1 MTSPSTPQPPAEPL
15 ALVVG
20 EALIDVVHRA
30 DGTVD
35 EHPGGSPANVALTLG
50 RLDRR
55 AQLLAWI
62 GTDSYGD
69 RIRSWLSGSH
79 VDLAPGSDGAASTS
93 IATAH
98 LGADGGATYDFDL
111 TWALPAD
118 VRVPDETVVVHTGSI
133 AAVLEPGATGVRR
146 VLAAARPRAT
156 VTYDPNIRPTLM
168 GQPGDVRPVVESLVA
183 GADVVKVSD
192 EDLHWLYPGAD
203 LDVVATRWQ
212 RSGPALVVVTHGGDG
227 AVAVTAEHRLEVAAP
242 RVEVA
247 DTVGAGDSFMGALLH
262 GLWSAG
268 LLGAQHRASLAAIDA
283 ATLTTVLEQCVQVA
297 AITVSRSG
305 ANPPRLRELEQSI

>member
-1 MTSPSTPQPPAEPL
+1 MTPPSPQQSAEPL

-62 GTDSYGD
+62 GSDVYGD
-69 RIRSWLSGSH
+69 RIRGWLSDSH
-79 VDLAPGSDGAASTS
+79 VELAPGSDGAVSTS
-93 IATAH
+93 IATAR

-118 VRVPDETVVVHTGSI
+118 VTIPDETVVVHTGSI
-133 AAVLEPGATGVRR
+133 AAVLEPGATAVRS
-146 VLAAARPRAT
+146 VLDAARPRAT

-168 GQPGDVRPVVESLVA
+168 GQPDDVRPVVEALVA

-192 EDLHWLYPGAD
+192 EDLHWLYPD
-203 LDVVATRWQ
+203 VDIEVVATRWQ
-212 RSGPALVVVTHGGDG
+212 RSGPALVVVTTGGEG
-227 AVAVTAEHRLEVAAP
+227 AVAVTAEYRLQVAAP

-262 GLWSAG
+262 GLWSAE
-268 LLGAQHRASLAAIDA
+268 LLGAAHRAQLASIDE
-283 ATLTTVLEQCVQVA
+283 ATLTAVLEQCVKVA
-297 AITVSRSG
+297 AITVSRAG
-305 ANPPRLRELEQSI
+305 ANPPRLRELTPTV

>member
-212 RSGPALVVVTHGGDG
+212 RSGPALVVVTYGGDG

-283 ATLTTVLEQCVQVA
+283 ATLTSVLEQCVQVA

>member
-1 MTSPSTPQPPAEPL
+1 MTPPSPQQSAEPL

-79 VDLAPGSDGAASTS
+79 VELAPGSDGAASTP

-98 LGADGGATYDFDL
+98 LGADGGATYDFEL

-118 VRVPDETVVVHTGSI
+118 VTIPDETVVVHTGSI
-133 AAVLEPGATGVRR
+133 AAVLEPGATAVRR
-146 VLAAARPRAT
+146 VLAVARPRAT

-203 LDVVATRWQ
+203 LGVVAKRWQ
-212 RSGPALVVVTHGGDG
+212 RSGPALVVVTTGGDG
-227 AVAVTAEHRLEVAAP
+227 AVAVTAEHRLQVAAP

-268 LLGAQHRASLAAIDA
+268 LLGADHRAQLATIDE
-283 ATLTTVLEQCVQVA
+283 ATLTGVLEQCVQVA
-297 AITVSRSG
+297 AITVSRAG
-305 ANPPRLRELEQSI
+305 ANPPRLRELTPTV